1 MIRFAGVVLFV
12 VVLAR
17 TDLAELWGYMKQV
30 AASSLL
36 IGIGFQMLL
45 LVVKS
50 WRWYILNE
58 EGYDRRTFLSRSGEF
73 FEGYAIGVIT
83 PGRFG
88 ELMKAGHAGTK
99 KGILGAGL
107 KVIAE
112 RGMDLSIFFVI
123 GGIAIMHQA
132 LPGVGPVWGRIVL
145 SIGIAGMLLAFLILW
160 SPAVVRFAEIPLR
173 WIRQLGRNES
183 MGFRHKS
190 LPSTFLFLILS
201 VTGNLCYFT
210 CCYFLATG
218 VGLDITMVETSGGVA
233 AAGIANT
240 IPITVMGLGTR
251 EVTFLYVFQAFPQ
264 AQVLAFSGLVFLIAQ
279 IGAGLVSMILGQW
292 LLFKFKVQSSKS

>member
-1 MIRFAGVVLFV
+1 MIRFAGVVLFL

-17 TDLAELWGYMKQV
+17 TDLAELWAYMKQV
-30 AASSLL
+30 EASSLL

-58 EGYDRRTFLSRSGEF
+58 EGFDRRTFLRRSGEF

-123 GGIAIMHQA
+123 GGIAIIHQA
-132 LPGVGPVWGRIVL
+132 LPGVGPFWGRIVL
-145 SIGIAGMLLAFLILW
+145 SIGVAGMLLAFLILW
-160 SPAVVRFAEIPLR
+160 SPAVVRLAEIPLR
-173 WIRQLGRNES
+173 WIRQLGRKDS
-183 MGFRHKS
+183 LGFRHKN

-210 CCYFLATG
+210 CCFFLATG

-292 LLFKFKVQSSKS
+292 LLFKFKVQRG